1 MTTKTHPLAGVRV
14 LDLSHV
20 LAAPFCTRI
29 LSDLGADVIKIEAP
43 SGDLARKLGAR
54 RGGMSGYFMQQNCG
68 KRNVSIDIKTKAGR
82 ELVGRLAESSDI
94 FVENFRPGVMDELG
108 LGQEA
113 LRSRNPGL
121 IYCAISGFGHDSP
134 LRDQRAFA
142 GVAHAATGMLH
153 RQAVA
158 TKRAP
163 TDSVMAVGDT
173 VTGLQAVIAILAAL
187 HQRDLTGS
195 GQFIDMAM
203 HDALLA
209 IVRTTGLAV
218 RPPARDARYGKW
230 THEGGACDGQAHALR
245 LEAALAHVLD
255 WQRLQRR
262 KAGD

>member
-134 LRDQRAFA
+134 LRDRWPRGRRLRTRAGRAA
-142 GVAHAATGMLH
+142 GCRG
-153 RQAVA
+153 RS
-158 TKRAP
+158 R
-163 TDSVMAVGDT
+163 
-173 VTGLQAVIAILAAL
+173 
-187 HQRDLTGS
+187 
-195 GQFIDMAM
+195 
-203 HDALLA
+203 
-209 IVRTTGLAV
+209 
-218 RPPARDARYGKW
+218 
-230 THEGGACDGQAHALR
+230 
-245 LEAALAHVLD
+245 
-255 WQRLQRR
+255 
-262 KAGD
+262 